1 MLGPSQYPIGTQQF
15 SLNNVKCE
23 ICEREF
29 TQGLWNKHYVMQ
41 HWQRENIK
49 ENNNTKGLPLVGSHH
64 HCLKCLQLHTL
75 TKWINQTFLNTLF
88 WGLGTSFRNFIWSP
102 WMGHCWK
109 FHLGFGL
116 GSLFKTS
123 STTSFGILFKISF
136 TILFQTLFQ
145 NSFNALFVIIIGFI
159 LKFPLQLHCP
169 TIMWF

>member
-1 MLGPSQYPIGTQQF
+1 
-15 SLNNVKCE
+15 
-23 ICEREF
+23 
-29 TQGLWNKHYVMQ
+29 MQ
-41 HWQRENIK
+41 HLQRENIK
-49 ENNNTKGLPLVGSHH
+49 KINNTKRLPLVGSHH

-75 TKWINQTFLNTLF
+75 TKWINQTFLSTSF

-116 GSLFKTS
+116 RSLFKISTRTLFKTS

-136 TILFQTLFQ
+136 TFLFQTLFQ

-159 LKFPLQLHCP
+159 LKFPLEHSLPNQQSCG
-169 TIMWF
+169 FRC